1 MLAVQMEPI
10 PFLPQA
16 HEITQWYGSRTEGT
30 FNVYVILLEGLRYNR
45 YGLYVGQTWHPVAH
59 RFEQHQSGGHLA
71 ARCHRKM
78 KLLLPSLYGHFTPM
92 SREESLDLEKSL
104 IIQFESAGIE
114 TKGG

>member
-1 MLAVQMEPI
+1 MEPI

-30 FNVYVILLEGLRYNR
+30 FNVYVILLEGLPNNR

-59 RFEQHQSGGHLA
+59 RFEQHQSGGRLA

-78 KLLLPSLYGHFTPM
+78 KQLLPSLYGHFTPM
-92 SREESLDLEKSL
+92 SKEESLDLEKSL